1 MKKTNGST
9 TGWKSKESIEDMR
22 EKFRDLTQ
30 RAKEMAQD
38 GDLEESL
45 KLYQKAYMLHKSEKV
60 AKRIKKLEVLYKY
73 RKIIVYSALSLVKG

>member
-9 TGWKSKESIEDMR
+9 TGWKSKEGIEDMR

-45 KLYQKAYMLHKSEKV
+45 KLYQKAYKLHKSEKV
-60 AKRIKKLEVLYKY
+60 AKRIKKLEVLYN
-73 RKIIVYSALSLVKG
+73 L